1 MLRWYNSREL
11 CDKAVDAFL
20 PVLKFVPYWFVTSKI
35 LKKLYDVVFSNDAI
49 VFVNEYSDNM
59 TFLSD
64 DIGINTIEYNDINFD
79 NDDFGND
86 NPETVMHVR
95 P

>member
-1 MLRWYNSREL
+1 
-11 CDKAVDAFL
+11 
-20 PVLKFVPYWFVTSKI
+20 
-35 LKKLYDVVFSNDAI
+35 
-49 VFVNEYSDNM
+49 M

-64 DIGINTIEYNDINFD
+64 YIGINTIEYNNINFD

>member
-1 MLRWYNSREL
+1 
-11 CDKAVDAFL
+11 
-20 PVLKFVPYWFVTSKI
+20 
-35 LKKLYDVVFSNDAI
+35 
-49 VFVNEYSDNM
+49 M

-64 DIGINTIEYNDINFD
+64 DNGINTIEYNNINFD

>member
-1 MLRWYNSREL
+1 
-11 CDKAVDAFL
+11 
-20 PVLKFVPYWFVTSKI
+20 
-35 LKKLYDVVFSNDAI
+35 
-49 VFVNEYSDNM
+49 M

-64 DIGINTIEYNDINFD
+64 DIGINTIEYNNINFD